1 MFTGSTKLPPTKT
14 PQPERLDEVY
24 AALRRGLQSYLQVHQ
39 LELDSLGQ
47 QIRENKRNGRLGSL
61 YEQDKQVKAIER
73 FMRRL
78 EFHLSKVEELY
89 DAYCIQRRLRDGAS
103 KMVAAFNL
111 ATGSKEARESLSEAN
126 KGYRECTEHMC
137 SLESEIESQMGE
149 FHVKMKGL
157 AGFARLCAGDQY
169 EVLMR
174 YGRQRWR
181 LRGRVEVSNKQIWDS
196 EEYIFLPLVTE
207 LLSIKVTELKSL
219 ANHVVVGSVSCEMLD
234 LFCPL
239 PQTLAVDINDLG
251 TVKLNLEVTW
261 SPFDKDDQTSSSSTV
276 TKRLLS
282 NQSPPDTPS
291 MREQVFYSL
300 LRRQGEMENGTVWS
314 NSSESSDDSSS
325 PALAHHAQRLAASN
339 LLPTSQLSLTQHKSS
354 ASTPS
359 LSSNQEEEETESG
372 EVFSQTDAVPN
383 GHLQTHTEQRSA
395 ADCTVTN
402 RASVQS
408 ADVSETSAE
417 LSAVV
422 SSVAPVT
429 RAEAAHVCES
439 GVSQVGVSAAGVKD
453 DAPEDSKEQAG
464 QTEAED
470 HITKAA
476 GEGKTDTSQAHSE
489 LNPPVQESQ
498 KPQDAPTVPF
508 PISSSFTQELETALE
523 SFDFL
528 NSSDLDEDEED
539 EEQKQEDKEKKK
551 EGERQDEEDQHKI
564 MTTTVDQQEEEEKEE
579 DDGKE
584 EKDQHNTEEEEMV
597 EGTTNEEE
605 EGKDEESQ
613 NKIQIETVEE
623 EEKEKEEDDGQD
635 EEDQHKIEDVTIEEK
650 DRGKEEGKD
659 QEHQKEIED
668 KTAEEDK
675 EDKKEDRQ
683 HAETQNK
690 SEEETAGEGEK
701 EEDDGQ
707 DKESQK
713 EMEDKTVEEEV
724 KEEDGQHAGSQNETK
739 EETVEEEEKEEDQR
753 KDETNQN
760 KEEDETVKEEEK
772 EDEEED
778 FYSGGSCD
786 DEEGGE
792 LEILMEAPEG
802 FRNSDEDRF
811 SDSQES
817 SVEDVQDWL
826 RRIERSEGVEE
837 HSEEKGDEQNEEET
851 SHDQEE
857 RPHTP
862 GHLATAVF

>member
-1 MFTGSTKLPPTKT
+1 MFTGSTKLPPTKN

-39 LELDSLGQ
+39 LELESLGQ

-103 KMVAAFNL
+103 KMVAAFNS
-111 ATGSKEARESLSEAN
+111 ASGSKEARESLSEAN

-276 TKRLLS
+276 SKRLLS

-300 LRRQGEMENGTVWS
+300 LKRQGEMENGTVWS

-325 PALAHHAQRLAASN
+325 PALAHHAQRLTASN
-339 LLPTSQLSLTQHKSS
+339 MLPTTLTSQLSLTPHRSS

-359 LSSNQEEEETESG
+359 LSSNQEEDETERG

-383 GHLQTHTEQRSA
+383 GHLQTHAEQRSA
-395 ADCTVTN
+395 DCSVTD

-408 ADVSETSAE
+408 ADVSESSAD
-417 LSAVV
+417 LSCSCPDV
-422 SSVAPVT
+422 SSVAPVSL
-429 RAEAAHVCES
+429 AETTNVSES
-439 GVSQVGVSAAGVKD
+439 GVPQVCVSAEEVKD
-453 DAPEDSKEQAG
+453 DAPEQSSERAR

-470 HITKAA
+470 DTTEAA
-476 GEGKTDTSQAHSE
+476 GEEHHQAETSEKHSE
-489 LNPPVQESQ
+489 PHPSIQ
-498 KPQDAPTVPF
+498 KSEQPEDASTVPF
-508 PISSSFTQELETALE
+508 PTSSSFTQELETALE

-528 NSSDLDEDEED
+528 NCSDLDEEEEED
-539 EEQKQEDKEKKK
+539 EEQKQEDRE
-551 EGERQDEEDQHKI
+551 
-564 MTTTVDQQEEEEKEE
+564 
-579 DDGKE
+579 
-584 EKDQHNTEEEEMV
+584 
-597 EGTTNEEE
+597 
-605 EGKDEESQ
+605 
-613 NKIQIETVEE
+613 
-623 EEKEKEEDDGQD
+623 
-635 EEDQHKIEDVTIEEK
+635 
-650 DRGKEEGKD
+650 
-659 QEHQKEIED
+659 
-668 KTAEEDK
+668 
-675 EDKKEDRQ
+675 
-683 HAETQNK
+683 
-690 SEEETAGEGEK
+690 EK

-707 DKESQK
+707 DKEEQPKLENKSVEEENKEEEEDDDAQEKEEQHKMDEETVGGKENEEQEEEEEEEDGTNEEEQQKTEKETMEEVEKEEVEGGSQEEESQNKLKNDRVEDEEKEDEKGQGEGDQQNMEKETAEEEEKEEHGRVEENQK
-713 EMEDKTVEEEV
+713 EMEDKAVEEEM
-724 KEEDGQHAGSQNETK
+724 KEEHDDDDGQHAQTPNNS
-739 EETVEEEEKEEDQR
+739 EETL
-753 KDETNQN
+753 
-760 KEEDETVKEEEK
+760 KEEEK
-772 EDEEED
+772 KEEEKKEEEISQNKIAVEELVEEQKE
-778 FYSGGSCD
+778 FYSGRSD

-802 FRNSDEDRF
+802 FRNSDEDCF

-826 RRIERSEGVEE
+826 RRINRSEDLEE
-837 HSEEKGDEQNEEET
+837 HSEEKGDEEKEEER

-857 RPHTP
+857 RSTTP
-862 GHLATAVF
+862 GHLATTVF

>member
-89 DAYCIQRRLRDGAS
+89 DAYCIQRRVRDGAS
-103 KMVAAFNL
+103 KMVAAFNS

-137 SLESEIESQMGE
+137 SLESELESQMGE

-196 EEYIFLPLVTE
+196 EEYIFLPLVTD

-276 TKRLLS
+276 SKRLLS

-300 LRRQGEMENGTVWS
+300 LKRQGEMENGTVWS

-325 PALAHHAQRLAASN
+325 PALAHHAQRLTASN
-339 LLPTSQLSLTQHKSS
+339 MLQTTLTTPLSFTPHKSS

-359 LSSNQEEEETESG
+359 LSSNQEEDETEAG

-383 GHLQTHTEQRSA
+383 GHLQTSCSHSHTGESSP
-395 ADCTVTN
+395 DCTVTD

-408 ADVSETSAE
+408 ADLSETSAD
-417 LSAVV
+417 LSCSFPDV
-422 SSVAPVT
+422 SSVAPVSLMD
-429 RAEAAHVCES
+429 RSDLSES
-439 GVSQVGVSAAGVKD
+439 GVPQVCVPAEEVKD
-453 DAPEDSKEQAG
+453 DSSETSSVPAG
-464 QTEAED
+464 QTEAETQD
-470 HITKAA
+470 STTEAR
-476 GEGKTDTSQAHSE
+476 EGLQVQASEKHSQPLQS
-489 LNPPVQESQ
+489 VQEPKQ
-498 KPQDAPTVPF
+498 PEDAPTVPF
-508 PISSSFTQELETALE
+508 PTSTSFSQEVETALE

-528 NSSDLDEDEED
+528 NCSDLDEDEE
-539 EEQKQEDKEKKK
+539 
-551 EGERQDEEDQHKI
+551 
-564 MTTTVDQQEEEEKEE
+564 EKE
-579 DDGKE
+579 D
-584 EKDQHNTEEEEMV
+584 
-597 EGTTNEEE
+597 
-605 EGKDEESQ
+605 
-613 NKIQIETVEE
+613 
-623 EEKEKEEDDGQD
+623 
-635 EEDQHKIEDVTIEEK
+635 
-650 DRGKEEGKD
+650 
-659 QEHQKEIED
+659 
-668 KTAEEDK
+668 
-675 EDKKEDRQ
+675 
-683 HAETQNK
+683 
-690 SEEETAGEGEK
+690 EGEK
-701 EEDDGQ
+701 KQ
-707 DKESQK
+707 
-713 EMEDKTVEEEV
+713 
-724 KEEDGQHAGSQNETK
+724 EDGQH
-739 EETVEEEEKEEDQR
+739 EENQSKLEEEKVEEDK
-753 KDETNQN
+753 KDE
-760 KEEDETVKEEEK
+760 EK
-772 EDEEED
+772 FFSGGSDEEEAD
-778 FYSGGSCD
+778 GLD
-786 DEEGGE
+786 
-792 LEILMEAPEG
+792 ILMEAPEG
-802 FRNSDEDRF
+802 FRNSDEDCF
-811 SDSQES
+811 SESQES
-817 SVEDVQDWL
+817 SMEDVQDL
-826 RRIERSEGVEE
+826 AQMEMPEDDKAKR
-837 HSEEKGDEQNEEET
+837 SEEKGDEQHGKDT
-851 SHDQEE
+851 SRGQEE
-857 RPHTP
+857 RPSTP
-862 GHLATAVF
+862 GHLATTVF

>member
-47 QIRENKRNGRLGSL
+47 QTRENKRNGRLGSL
-61 YEQDKQVKAIER
+61 YELDKQVKAIER

-103 KMVAAFNL
+103 KMVAAFNS

-137 SLESEIESQMGE
+137 SLESELESQMGE

-196 EEYIFLPLVTE
+196 EDYIFLPLVTE

-261 SPFDKDDQTSSSSTV
+261 SPFDKDDQTSSTSTV

-300 LRRQGEMENGTVWS
+300 LKRQGEMENGTVWS

-325 PALAHHAQRLAASN
+325 PALAHHAQRLTASN
-339 LLPTSQLSLTQHKSS
+339 MLQTTLTSQLSFTPHKSS

-359 LSSNQEEEETESG
+359 LSSNQEEDETEAE

-383 GHLQTHTEQRSA
+383 GHLQTSCSHSP
-395 ADCTVTN
+395 DCTAVD
-402 RASVQS
+402 RASIQS
-408 ADVSETSAE
+408 ADLSDTSAD
-417 LSAVV
+417 LSCSYPDV
-422 SSVAPVT
+422 SSAPPVSLMET
-429 RAEAAHVCES
+429 QGLCES
-439 GVSQVGVSAAGVKD
+439 GVPQVCISAEEVK
-453 DAPEDSKEQAG
+453 ESEESSVQAG
-464 QTEAED
+464 QTEAETED
-470 HITKAA
+470 RTTDA
-476 GEGKTDTSQAHSE
+476 GKVEALEKYSQS
-489 LNPPVQESQ
+489 VQESKQ
-498 KPQDAPTVPF
+498 PQDAPTVPF
-508 PISSSFTQELETALE
+508 PASSSFTLEVETALE

-528 NSSDLDEDEED
+528 NCSDFEED
-539 EEQKQEDKEKKK
+539 EEEEKNEERQEDEGEKKK
-551 EGERQDEEDQHKI
+551 EDDAGQHEENQNK
-564 MTTTVDQQEEEEKEE
+564 MEEEEK
-579 DDGKE
+579 D
-584 EKDQHNTEEEEMV
+584 KD
-597 EGTTNEEE
+597 
-605 EGKDEESQ
+605 
-613 NKIQIETVEE
+613 
-623 EEKEKEEDDGQD
+623 
-635 EEDQHKIEDVTIEEK
+635 
-650 DRGKEEGKD
+650 
-659 QEHQKEIED
+659 
-668 KTAEEDK
+668 
-675 EDKKEDRQ
+675 
-683 HAETQNK
+683 
-690 SEEETAGEGEK
+690 
-701 EEDDGQ
+701 
-707 DKESQK
+707 
-713 EMEDKTVEEEV
+713 
-724 KEEDGQHAGSQNETK
+724 
-739 EETVEEEEKEEDQR
+739 
-753 KDETNQN
+753 
-760 KEEDETVKEEEK
+760 
-772 EDEEED
+772 D
-778 FYSGGSCD
+778 FYSGGS
-786 DEEGGE
+786 DEEEADG
-792 LEILMEAPEG
+792 LQILMEAPEG

-811 SDSQES
+811 SESQES
-817 SVEDVQDWL
+817 SVEDVQDL
-826 RRIERSEGVEE
+826 CQIEMPEE
-837 HSEEKGDEQNEEET
+837 KEHGEEKGDEQHGEDT
-851 SHDQEE
+851 SHGQEE
-857 RPHTP
+857 RPATP
-862 GHLATAVF
+862 THLATTVF

>member
-103 KMVAAFNL
+103 KMVAAFNS
-111 ATGSKEARESLSEAN
+111 ATGSREARESLSEAN

-137 SLESEIESQMGE
+137 SLESELESQMGE

-261 SPFDKDDQTSSSSTV
+261 SPFDKDDQTSSTSTV
-276 TKRLLS
+276 SKRLLS

-300 LRRQGEMENGTVWS
+300 LKRQGEMENGTVWS

-325 PALAHHAQRLAASN
+325 PALAHHAQRLTASN
-339 LLPTSQLSLTQHKSS
+339 MLQTTLTPQLSFTPHKSS

-359 LSSNQEEEETESG
+359 LSSNQEEDETEAG
-372 EVFSQTDAVPN
+372 EVFSQADAVPN
-383 GHLQTHTEQRSA
+383 GHLQTSCSHSQTGESSP
-395 ADCTVTN
+395 DCTVTD

-408 ADVSETSAE
+408 ADLSETSAD
-417 LSAVV
+417 LSCSCPDV
-422 SSVAPVT
+422 SSVPPVLLT
-429 RAEAAHVCES
+429 ERPDLAES
-439 GVSQVGVSAAGVKD
+439 GVPQVCISAEEIKD
-453 DAPEDSKEQAG
+453 DASEHSSIQGG

-470 HITKAA
+470 STTET
-476 GEGKTDTSQAHSE
+476 GEGHQVEETHQ
-489 LNPPVQESQ
+489 PVQES
-498 KPQDAPTVPF
+498 KRAEDAPAVPF
-508 PISSSFTQELETALE
+508 PTSSSFTHEVETALE

-528 NSSDLDEDEED
+528 NCSDLDEDEE
-539 EEQKQEDKEKKK
+539 
-551 EGERQDEEDQHKI
+551 
-564 MTTTVDQQEEEEKEE
+564 EKEDEQQQLE
-579 DDGKE
+579 D
-584 EKDQHNTEEEEMV
+584 
-597 EGTTNEEE
+597 
-605 EGKDEESQ
+605 
-613 NKIQIETVEE
+613 
-623 EEKEKEEDDGQD
+623 
-635 EEDQHKIEDVTIEEK
+635 
-650 DRGKEEGKD
+650 
-659 QEHQKEIED
+659 
-668 KTAEEDK
+668 
-675 EDKKEDRQ
+675 
-683 HAETQNK
+683 
-690 SEEETAGEGEK
+690 EGEK
-701 EEDDGQ
+701 EE
-707 DKESQK
+707 
-713 EMEDKTVEEEV
+713 
-724 KEEDGQHAGSQNETK
+724 EDGQHEENQNKK
-739 EETVEEEEKEEDQR
+739 EEEKVEEEEKEEE
-753 KDETNQN
+753 KDE
-760 KEEDETVKEEEK
+760 EK
-772 EDEEED
+772 
-778 FYSGGSCD
+778 FYSGGS
-786 DEEGGE
+786 DEEADG

-811 SDSQES
+811 SESQES
-817 SVEDVQDWL
+817 SVEDVQDL
-826 RRIERSEGVEE
+826 GQIEMPEDREDHRKE
-837 HSEEKGDEQNEEET
+837 HSEEKGDEQHGEDT
-851 SHDQEE
+851 SHGQEE
-857 RPHTP
+857 RPSTP
-862 GHLATAVF
+862 SHLATTVF

>member
-61 YEQDKQVKAIER
+61 YELDKQVKAIER

-103 KMVAAFNL
+103 KMVAAFNS
-111 ATGSKEARESLSEAN
+111 ATGSKEARESLNEAN

-137 SLESEIESQMGE
+137 SLESELESQMGE

-181 LRGRVEVSNKQIWDS
+181 LRGRMEVSNKQIWDS

-276 TKRLLS
+276 SKRLLS

-291 MREQVFYSL
+291 MREQVFYSMPHGGPRQSRSLVEAFRGVGADRPASLRDFRRSTPQFFSTQPSL
-300 LRRQGEMENGTVWS
+300 LKRQGEMENGTVWS

-325 PALAHHAQRLAASN
+325 PALAHHTQRLTASN
-339 LLPTSQLSLTQHKSS
+339 MLHTTLTTQLPFTPHKSS

-359 LSSNQEEEETESG
+359 LSSNQEEDETETG
-372 EVFSQTDAVPN
+372 EVFPQADAVPN
-383 GHLQTHTEQRSA
+383 GHLQTSCSRSLVGGSSP
-395 ADCTVTN
+395 DCTATD

-408 ADVSETSAE
+408 EDLSEASVDLSCSCPDVS
-417 LSAVV
+417 AVPPP
-422 SSVAPVT
+422 ALP
-429 RAEAAHVCES
+429 AEAAN
-439 GVSQVGVSAAGVKD
+439 VSAEGVKD
-453 DAPEDSKEQAG
+453 APPEDSSLRAE
-464 QTEAED
+464 QTEAETED
-470 HITKAA
+470 SAVEAA
-476 GEGKTDTSQAHSE
+476 EGRPGERRQPHESVLESKQPEDT
-489 LNPPVQESQ
+489 PV
-498 KPQDAPTVPF
+498 VPF
-508 PISSSFTQELETALE
+508 PTSTSFTQEVETALE

-528 NSSDLDEDEED
+528 NCSDLDEDEEEEEEENKD
-539 EEQKQEDKEKKK
+539 EVEDEV
-551 EGERQDEEDQHKI
+551 EEE
-564 MTTTVDQQEEEEKEE
+564 EEEEKEQQE
-579 DDGKE
+579 NEGKKE
-584 EKDQHNTEEEEMV
+584 EEHEKCEEDQNTTEEE
-597 EGTTNEEE
+597 
-605 EGKDEESQ
+605 
-613 NKIQIETVEE
+613 KIV
-623 EEKEKEEDDGQD
+623 
-635 EEDQHKIEDVTIEEK
+635 
-650 DRGKEEGKD
+650 
-659 QEHQKEIED
+659 
-668 KTAEEDK
+668 
-675 EDKKEDRQ
+675 
-683 HAETQNK
+683 
-690 SEEETAGEGEK
+690 
-701 EEDDGQ
+701 
-707 DKESQK
+707 
-713 EMEDKTVEEEV
+713 EV
-724 KEEDGQHAGSQNETK
+724 KNIEN
-739 EETVEEEEKEEDQR
+739 
-753 KDETNQN
+753 
-760 KEEDETVKEEEK
+760 
-772 EDEEED
+772 
-778 FYSGGSCD
+778 FYSEGSD
-786 DEEGGE
+786 DEEGADG
-792 LEILMEAPEG
+792 LQILMEAPEG

-811 SDSQES
+811 SESQES
-817 SVEDVQDWL
+817 SGDDAQDL
-826 RRIERSEGVEE
+826 GQMEIP
-837 HSEEKGDEQNEEET
+837 EEKEEQTEEKEERGEET

-857 RPHTP
+857 RPSTP
-862 GHLATAVF
+862 THLATTVF

>member
-39 LELDSLGQ
+39 LELESLGQ

-61 YEQDKQVKAIER
+61 YELDKQVKAIER

-103 KMVAAFNL
+103 KMVAAFNS

-137 SLESEIESQMGE
+137 SLESELESQMGE

-196 EEYIFLPLVTE
+196 EEYIFLPLITE

-261 SPFDKDDQTSSSSTV
+261 SPFDKDDQTSSTSTV
-276 TKRLLS
+276 SKRLLS

-300 LRRQGEMENGTVWS
+300 LKRQGEMENGTVWS

-325 PALAHHAQRLAASN
+325 PALAHHAQRLTASN
-339 LLPTSQLSLTQHKSS
+339 MLQTTLTTQLSFTPHKSS

-359 LSSNQEEEETESG
+359 LSSNQEEDETEAG
-372 EVFSQTDAVPN
+372 EVFSQPDSVPN
-383 GHLQTHTEQRSA
+383 GHLQTSCPHSHISESSP
-395 ADCTVTN
+395 DCTVTD

-408 ADVSETSAE
+408 ADLSETSAD
-417 LSAVV
+417 LSCSCPDV
-422 SSVAPVT
+422 SSVSLTERPDVS
-429 RAEAAHVCES
+429 ES
-439 GVSQVGVSAAGVKD
+439 GIPQVCISTEEVED
-453 DAPEDSKEQAG
+453 DASKDLSAQAG
-464 QTEAED
+464 QTEEEAED
-470 HITKAA
+470 STTEA
-476 GEGKTDTSQAHSE
+476 EEVEVSE
-489 LNPPVQESQ
+489 THQSVHESKQ
-498 KPQDAPTVPF
+498 SEEASMAPF
-508 PISSSFTQELETALE
+508 PTSSSFTQEVETALE

-528 NSSDLDEDEED
+528 NCSDLDEDEE
-539 EEQKQEDKEKKK
+539 E
-551 EGERQDEEDQHKI
+551 
-564 MTTTVDQQEEEEKEE
+564 
-579 DDGKE
+579 
-584 EKDQHNTEEEEMV
+584 
-597 EGTTNEEE
+597 
-605 EGKDEESQ
+605 
-613 NKIQIETVEE
+613 
-623 EEKEKEEDDGQD
+623 
-635 EEDQHKIEDVTIEEK
+635 
-650 DRGKEEGKD
+650 
-659 QEHQKEIED
+659 
-668 KTAEEDK
+668 K
-675 EDKKEDRQ
+675 EDKQQQED
-683 HAETQNK
+683 
-690 SEEETAGEGEK
+690 EGEK

-707 DKESQK
+707 HEEKQNQTEDDKE
-713 EMEDKTVEEEV
+713 EEEEQ
-724 KEEDGQHAGSQNETK
+724 EEG
-739 EETVEEEEKEEDQR
+739 EEEEKGEE
-753 KDETNQN
+753 N
-760 KEEDETVKEEEK
+760 
-772 EDEEED
+772 
-778 FYSGGSCD
+778 FYSGGS
-786 DEEGGE
+786 DEEEADG

-811 SDSQES
+811 SESQES
-817 SVEDVQDWL
+817 SVEDVQDL
-826 RRIERSEGVEE
+826 GQIEIPEDQEE
-837 HSEEKGDEQNEEET
+837 HSEEKGDDQHGEDA
-851 SHDQEE
+851 SCGQEE
-857 RPHTP
+857 SPSTP
-862 GHLATAVF
+862 SHLATTVF